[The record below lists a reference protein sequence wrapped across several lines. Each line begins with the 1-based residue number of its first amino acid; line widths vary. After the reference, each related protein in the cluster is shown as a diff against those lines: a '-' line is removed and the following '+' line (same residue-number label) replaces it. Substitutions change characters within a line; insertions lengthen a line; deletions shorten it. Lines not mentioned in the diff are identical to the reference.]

1 MKAKVQIRN
10 QENMFKS
17 RLDQILN
24 NKHPLFILAG
34 KIDWNFFE
42 REFGEFYSEGKGR
55 PALPIRLMVGIHY
68 LKGAYNVSDEGVV
81 EAFIENGYWR
91 VPRTLVSSPM
101 ELC

>member
-1 MKAKVQIRN
+1 MKAKPKICN
-10 QENMFKS
+10 QENIFKS

-42 REFGEFYSEGKGR
+42 REFGEFYAEGKGR

-68 LKGAYNVSDEGVV
+68 LKECLQAK
-81 EAFIENGYWR
+81 
-91 VPRTLVSSPM
+91 
-101 ELC
+101 